1 MVVMKGNK
9 KKHIIQFVLNLA
21 IIILVAVIGTIT
33 FIRWDL
39 TEEKRFSLTPAT
51 IELLENLDNKV
62 LIKVYLKGDY
72 PADFKRLENATRELL
87 IELRSYSND
96 NVEYLFINPSENPN
110 KKQREK
116 IYGDL
121 VGAGLM
127 YTNLPIETAD
137 GIQEKI
143 IFPGALVS
151 QGDQVLPVQL
161 LKSKERVPNAV
172 MINNSINN
180 LEFEIVSAIRK
191 LQLET
196 KQSIALLKGYGTL
209 SGIEIEDMAQSLLE
223 YYNLASVEING
234 NINAL
239 SSVIDN
245 KGFRKNNYDLL
256 IIPKPTTQF
265 KDKDRFIIDQFIMHG
280 GKVMWLI
287 DAVAA
292 SMDSLKNSQ
301 QTVGL
306 PLGLNIYDM
315 LFTYGVRI
323 NKNLLLDKTC
333 APIWLNVGNYGDRPN
348 MKMFPWYFNPIL
360 IPQGGHPIISNIDP
374 VLTQFASSIDAVGDS
389 SIHKTPLLQTSEL
402 TKIYNAP
409 ARINLGII
417 NAPLDF
423 GSNPKPFQTVAMLL
437 QGKFESHFKYS
448 LPPQLIQADEID
460 FREQSPENQML
471 VISDGDMIRN
481 PINSADNRF
490 FPLGYEKNAGRV
502 IYGNKDFLLNAI
514 NFLLDDQSLISIR
527 SKTIT
532 LRKLNTDKVLKEYR
546 LWQIINLITPIL
558 MIVLLGIVLNWSR
571 RKHFSK
577 SP

>member
-9 KKHIIQFVLNLA
+9 KKHIIQFVLNFA
-21 IIILVAVIGTIT
+21 IIILVAVIGTLT
-33 FIRWDL
+33 FVRWDL
-39 TEEKRFSLTPAT
+39 TEEKRYSLTPAT
-51 IELLENLDNKV
+51 IELLENLDSKV

-72 PADFKRLENATRELL
+72 PADFKRLENATLELL
-87 IELRSYSND
+87 IELRSYSD
-96 NVEYLFINPSENPN
+96 NIEYQFINPSENPN

-121 VGAGLM
+121 IGAGLM

-151 QGDQVLPVQL
+151 QGDKVLPVQL

-196 KQSIALLKGYGTL
+196 KQSIAVLSGYGAL
-209 SGIEIEDMAQSLLE
+209 SGIEVEDMMQSLIE
-223 YYNLASVEING
+223 YYSVSSVKING
-234 NINAL
+234 NINAF
-239 SSVIDN
+239 SNVIDD
-245 KGFRKNNYDLL
+245 KGYRQNNYDLL
-256 IIPKPTTQF
+256 IIAKPTTQF
-265 KDKDRFIIDQFIMHG
+265 HDKDRFIIDQYIMHG
-280 GKVMWLI
+280 GKVVWLI
-287 DAVAA
+287 DAVSA
-292 SMDSLKNSQ
+292 SMDSLKNNQ

-315 LFTYGVRI
+315 LFTYGARI

-360 IPQGGHPIISNIDP
+360 IPQGGHPIVSNIDP

-389 SIHKTPLLQTSEL
+389 SIYKTPLLQTSEL

-423 GSNPKPFQTVAMLL
+423 RANNKPYQTVAMLL
-437 QGKFESHFKYS
+437 RGKFESHFRYS
-448 LPPQLIQADEID
+448 LPPQLTESNEID

-546 LWQIINLITPIL
+546 FWQMINLIIPIL
-558 MIVLLGIVLNWSR
+558 VIVLLGIVLNLSR

-577 SP
+577 TL